1 MKKLYTVLLLLFAL
15 SLSTNAQQ
23 KDELKGHPIVGV
35 WMYKDFDAE
44 VSLNNKDIEAKVK
57 DYIIRLNN
65 TYEDKGDELL
75 IFTENGGYIQGMYDK
90 GDSGSSSIQIF
101 YFGQYSISKTKE
113 GKEGVLNGKYEY
125 KIKDD
130 NLAMSFDSVS
140 VMQIL
145 QEVAKREGVEMDS
158 ISIFS
163 LDIKAKLRKTDLQL
177 ADLQNHPLTQGS
189 WVLEDIAYELSPSV
203 KDEGIINKVKANLD
217 DLIDLQMAFWDKSIL
232 FREDGTASIVY
243 EERPYF
249 IVNERML
256 YVYAG
261 WRSADSFDF
270 SIEGDRLILTISD
283 VEKKIELNST
293 LDEQILP
300 FVEGAAMKMIFR
312 LEK

>member
-1 MKKLYTVLLLLFAL
+1 MKKLYIFILFLL
-15 SLSTNAQQ
+15 SLPLLGVAQQ
-23 KDELKGHPIVGV
+23 KDELKGHPIVGI
-35 WMYKDFDAE
+35 WMHEDFDAE

-57 DYIIRLNN
+57 DYIMGFNK

-90 GDSGSSSIQIF
+90 GDLGSSSIQIF
-101 YFGQYSISKTKE
+101 YFGQYSISETKE
-113 GKEGVLNGKYEY
+113 GKEGVLNEKYSY

-130 NLAMSFDSVS
+130 NLYMSFDSVS

-145 QEVAKREGVEMDS
+145 QEVTKREGVEMDS

-203 KDEGIINKVKANLD
+203 KDEEIINKVKANLN
-217 DLIDLQMAFWDKSIL
+217 DLIDQQMAFWDKSIL

-283 VEKKIELNST
+283 VEKEIELNSS

-300 FVEGAAMKMIFR
+300 FVEGAAVKMIFR

>member
-15 SLSTNAQQ
+15 SLSANAQQ

-35 WMYKDFDAE
+35 WMYEDFDAE

-57 DYIIRLNN
+57 DHIMGLNK
-65 TYEDKGDELL
+65 TYGEQGDELL

-90 GDSGSSSIQIF
+90 GDSRSSSIQIF
-101 YFGQYSISKTKE
+101 YFGQYSISETKE
-113 GKEGVLNGKYEY
+113 GKEGVLNEKYSY
-125 KIKDD
+125 KIKDA
-130 NLAMSFDSVS
+130 NLYMSFDSVS

-158 ISIFS
+158 ISVFS
-163 LDIKAKLRKTDLQL
+163 LDIKAKLRKTNLQL
-177 ADLQNHPLTQGS
+177 TDLQNHPLTQGS
-189 WVLEDIAYELSPSV
+189 WELENIAYELSPSV
-203 KDEGIINKVKANLD
+203 KDEEIINKVKANLD
-217 DLIDLQMAFWDKSIL
+217 DLIDQQMAFWDKSIL

-270 SIEGDRLILTISD
+270 NFEGNRLILTISD
-283 VEKKIELNST
+283 VEKRIEPNST
-293 LDEQILP
+293 PEEQILP
-300 FVEGAAMKMIFR
+300 FVKEAVIRITFCLVK
-312 LEK
+312 